1 MPKIRANGINIYYEV
16 YGSGEPIL
24 LIMGLGGSIL
34 GWHSQIPALSQHL
47 QVIALDNRGTG
58 RSDMPASEYSMSLFA
73 DDAAGLLQ
81 ALGLESAHVF
91 GVSMGGMIAQ
101 ELALRRPSM
110 VRSLILAATSPCPL
124 AMPPSP
130 EAFEATVKAQELDPR
145 QAFEST
151 FWTGYSDEYLA
162 ANKEDLW
169 RRAQAE
175 AAYASP
181 PEFWRRHY
189 DAVVRH
195 DTRDRLGAITAPALV
210 IGGEDDPLVTAENSR
225 YLAEHIPHAELIL
238 FPKAR
243 HSFNV
248 ELEEETNEAVL
259 DFVRRH
265 SKAAPVPRPGGAAS
279 PDRQVEA
286 RP

>member
-1 MPKIRANGINIYYEV
+1 MPKIQVSDINIYYEV
-16 YGSGEPIL
+16 YGSGEPVL
-24 LIMGLGGSIL
+24 LIMGLGGSLL
-34 GWHSQIPALSQHL
+34 GWQNQIPTLSQHL
-47 QVIALDNRGTG
+47 RVVAFDNRGSG

-73 DDAAGLLQ
+73 DDAAGLLR
-81 ALGLESAHVF
+81 ALDMESAHVF

-101 ELALRRPSM
+101 EVVLRHPSL
-110 VRSLILAATSPCPL
+110 VRSLILGATSPSLL

-130 EAFEATVKAQELDPR
+130 KAFEATVKAQEMEPR
-145 QAFEST
+145 QAFEAT
-151 FWTGYSDEYLA
+151 YWTGYTDEYLA

-175 AAYASP
+175 TAYASP

-189 DAVVRH
+189 DAVVKH
-195 DTRDRLGAITAPALV
+195 DTRERLGAITAPTLV
-210 IGGEDDPLVTAENSR
+210 IGGEDDPLVPPENSR
-225 YLAEHIPHAELIL
+225 YLAEHIPHAQLVL
-238 FPKAR
+238 FPRAR

-248 ELEEETNEAVL
+248 EFEEETNAAVL

-265 SKAAPVPRPGGAAS
+265 SGAAPGRRHG
-279 PDRQVEA
+279 QVEA

>member
-1 MPKIRANGINIYYEV
+1 MPKISVNGINIYHEV

-24 LIMGLGGSIL
+24 LIMGLGGSMF
-34 GWHSQIPALSQHL
+34 GWQSQIPTLSQYL
-47 QVIALDNRGTG
+47 RVIAFDNRGSG
-58 RSDMPASEYSMSLFA
+58 RSDMPESDYSMSLFA

-101 ELALRRPSM
+101 ELALRHPSM
-110 VRSLILAATSPCPL
+110 VRSLILGVTSPSPL
-124 AMPPSP
+124 AIPPLP
-130 EAFEATVKAQELDPR
+130 KAFEATVKAQEMEPR
-145 QAFEST
+145 QAFET
-151 FWTGYSDEYLA
+151 TIWTGYSDEYLA
-162 ANKEDLW
+162 ANKEDIW

-195 DTRDRLGAITAPALV
+195 DTRERLGDIAAPTLV
-210 IGGEDDPLVTAENSR
+210 IGGEDDPLFPPENSR
-225 YLAEHIPHAELIL
+225 YLAEHIPHAELTL
-238 FPKAR
+238 FPRMR

-248 ELEEETNEAVL
+248 ELEEETNQAVL

-265 SKAAPVPRPGGAAS
+265 SKAAPLGK
-279 PDRQVEA
+279 QVEA
-286 RP
+286 PP